1 MSNEMSVLEFIMW
14 LMAIP
19 SIVLFGFVLAF
30 VWFGILMKIMEKI
43 CK

>member
-1 MSNEMSVLEFIMW
+1 MSNEMSALEFIMW

-19 SIVLFGFVLAF
+19 SIILFGLVLAF
-30 VWFGILMKIMEKI
+30 VWIGIFIKIISKI

>member
-14 LMAIP
+14 LILIP
-19 SIVLFGFVLAF
+19 PMVILAYVLAF
-30 VWFGILMKIMEKI
+30 VWIGIFIRIISKI